1 MPETRDPQSVV
12 DAAEQAA
19 AAGDYASAEQLLR
32 EAALLQEASLGPL
45 HPDLANTLNNLG
57 VVCEITEKPDDA
69 EDCFRRACAIA
80 STVLEPDH
88 PFVAT
93 SRKNLEDFCAARGKA
108 VDSPATSSV
117 SAPEAVSPNVDPS
130 AAAIADDRDAPVT
143 DSDERP
149 AERPSHEESRP
160 VESRKPYEESR
171 PVESRKSHEEWRPVE
186 SRKSYEESPPVE
198 SRRSSRPLAIG
209 ALIAGALILTFIATF
224 TWLRSN
230 QKVESSPASPSVS
243 PGRPA
248 TTAGSP
254 PSKPI
259 APDATKETGTDRG
272 NSLGAAPKA
281 GPTTSPPPTGRP
293 VRESSSLPTAAA
305 ENRIT
310 AASVPKPPLVATA
323 QLCTNLSTRD
333 WHCVPP
339 GLPVNPGP
347 LVFYTRVKSPTV
359 TTIQHRWYRDDRLR
373 QAVELPIRAN
383 TTAGYRT
390 YSRQTVDNRGT
401 GNWRVELRTKE
412 GVLLHEERFVV
423 R

>member
-1 MPETRDPQSVV
+1 MPETREPQSVI

-19 AAGDYASAEQLLR
+19 SAGDYASAEQLLR

-108 VDSPATSSV
+108 VDSPEPVLV
-117 SAPEAVSPNVDPS
+117 SAPAVIPSVDPS
-130 AAAIADDRDAPVT
+130 TPAIADDREPPAIQ
-143 DSDERP
+143 SDERP
-149 AERPSHEESRP
+149 ADPPLLEESRS
-160 VESRKPYEESR
+160 VASRKPYEE
-171 PVESRKSHEEWRPVE
+171 
-186 SRKSYEESPPVE
+186 PPAVE

-230 QKVESSPASPSVS
+230 HKVEPSPASPSVS
-243 PGRPA
+243 PG
-248 TTAGSP
+248 SP
-254 PSKPI
+254 PTAAVSPPPST
-259 APDATKETGTDRG
+259 APDVPKETGTDRG
-272 NSLGAAPKA
+272 TAPSA
-281 GPTTSPPPTGRP
+281 GPKTGATTSPPSTGQP
-293 VRESSSLPTAAA
+293 ASQSSSLPAAA
-305 ENRIT
+305 ANKRIT
-310 AASVPKPPLVATA
+310 ASSEKPPLVATA
-323 QLCTNLSTRD
+323 QLCKDFSTGGSD
-333 WHCVPP
+333 WRCVVPTS
-339 GLPVNPGP
+339 PVGQGR
-347 LVFYTRVKSPTV
+347 LVFYTRLKSPTA

-383 TTAGYRT
+383 TTDGYRT
-390 YSRQTVDNRGT
+390 YSRQTVDNRGA
-401 GNWRVELRTKE
+401 GNWRVELRTKD